1 MVSLLHTLLRA
12 KYIIL
17 GTFLVSATC
26 VVILLALKPDKY
38 EAHMSFLVRNE
49 RADLLVSTDPQQNSV
64 QHGDITEEDINSEV
78 ELLESSELLKGV
90 VEACGLDAEYLNA
103 SGTNKPAAI
112 EKATLKLSKNLVI
125 TPVRKSAL
133 ITVGYTSKDRNE
145 SVRVLDELTRE
156 YLAKHADLHTAG
168 KAATF
173 FKQQSVAMEDQL
185 QKKQKERAAEL
196 QATGYAALPEKRE
209 TNEKLMENTQAELD
223 AVTVALADTSS
234 QVAQVMSER
243 AAAQPRLVTEDRVS
257 ANPYSVQSLNTMLAD
272 YENRKT
278 HLETMYRPGDAL
290 LVEVEQQIANTQ
302 AALKAAK
309 EISSEDKT
317 TDVNPVWVNLN
328 SKLNELRQQ
337 QAGQMSRKAE
347 LKRQLRR
354 ERDDIG
360 KFERANINGGELER
374 EIGEL
379 DASVKLYENK
389 ANAAEI
395 AENLDTKI
403 SNIAVA
409 SPPIVPVLPA
419 PSPFNY
425 LTGMLFAVFLSLG
438 VGMLSTMGS
447 DKLYGAAAVESELGI
462 PVLTSFD

>member
-1 MVSLLHTLLRA
+1 
-12 KYIIL
+12 
-17 GTFLVSATC
+17 
-26 VVILLALKPDKY
+26 
-38 EAHMSFLVRNE
+38 
-49 RADLLVSTDPQQNSV
+49 
-64 QHGDITEEDINSEV
+64 
-78 ELLESSELLKGV
+78 
-90 VEACGLDAEYLNA
+90 
-103 SGTNKPAAI
+103 
-112 EKATLKLSKNLVI
+112 
-125 TPVRKSAL
+125 
-133 ITVGYTSKDRNE
+133 
-145 SVRVLDELTRE
+145 
-156 YLAKHADLHTAG
+156 
-168 KAATF
+168 
-173 FKQQSVAMEDQL
+173 
-185 QKKQKERAAEL
+185 
-196 QATGYAALPEKRE
+196 
-209 TNEKLMENTQAELD
+209 
-223 AVTVALADTSS
+223 
-234 QVAQVMSER
+234 
-243 AAAQPRLVTEDRVS
+243 
-257 ANPYSVQSLNTMLAD
+257 
-272 YENRKT
+272 
-278 HLETMYRPGDAL
+278 
-290 LVEVEQQIANTQ
+290 
-302 AALKAAK
+302 
-309 EISSEDKT
+309 
-317 TDVNPVWVNLN
+317 
-328 SKLNELRQQ
+328 
-337 QAGQMSRKAE
+337 MSRKAE